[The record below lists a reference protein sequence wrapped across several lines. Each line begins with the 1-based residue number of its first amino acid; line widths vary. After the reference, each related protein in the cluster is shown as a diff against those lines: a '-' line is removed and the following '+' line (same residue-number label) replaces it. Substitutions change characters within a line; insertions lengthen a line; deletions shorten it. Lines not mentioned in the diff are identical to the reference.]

1 MMGLVSYFRCRG
13 CQATITSAV
22 REVPLPD
29 IDDAVAPFQLA
40 YEDDAEMPECP
51 PRMAPGTFAVAEPEE
66 QQVGGFVLAPTDV
79 TGIRYTGNRTRM
91 SGCCGPSGIDGP
103 NLLCAA
109 CGAEVGTESS
119 DCWTVHEVVLEPAA
133 VEPVRS

>member
-13 CQATITSAV
+13 CQAAITSAV

-29 IDDAVAPFQLA
+29 IGEAVAPYQLVS
-40 YEDDAEMPECP
+40 EDDAEMPECP
-51 PRMAPGTFAVAEPEE
+51 PRMTPGTFAVAEPVEA
-66 QQVGGFVLAPTDV
+66 QTGGFVLARADV
-79 TGIRYTGNRTRM
+79 TGTKYTGIRLRM
-91 SGCCGPSGIDGP
+91 SGCCGPSGADGP
-103 NLLCAA
+103 NLLCAG

>member
-1 MMGLVSYFRCRG
+1 MMGLVSYFRGRG
-13 CQATITSAV
+13 CQATITGAV

-40 YEDDAEMPECP
+40 SEDDTEMPGCP
-51 PRMAPGTFAVAEPEE
+51 PRMAPGTFATAEPAEA
-66 QQVGGFVLAPTDV
+66 QNGGFVLALADV
-79 TGIRYTGNRTRM
+79 TGTRYTDDRTRM